1 MNHMINIEREGKKE
15 GRKAGERGR
24 KEEGREENSTY
35 ANKSTYIF
43 PKFTS
48 QMNRT
53 LCNPMDCSPK
63 IFSPKLSS
71 PKVKGNSEICYHK
84 DET

>member
-1 MNHMINIEREGKKE
+1 MNHMINIKREGKKE
-15 GRKAGERGR
+15 GRKAGERGAGG
-24 KEEGREENSTY
+24 GREENSAY
-35 ANKSTYIF
+35 IDKSTYIF
-43 PKFTS
+43 AKFTS

-63 IFSPKLSS
+63 TFSPKLSS
-71 PKVKGNSEICYHK
+71 PKIKGNSEICYHR